1 MKTAWTT
8 APGKMELRFD
18 SPAPFA
24 GPDDVVV
31 AVASVGIC
39 GSDLH
44 VWDGDHPYFR
54 YPGVQGHEFGGVV
67 TSIGRSARTEFSVG
81 DRVAVEPFRACG
93 RCLPCRRGRANCCA
107 HLEVMGAHVRGAL
120 AELVAVPARSCYP
133 VGDLD
138 ATLTA
143 LVEPVSIG
151 LQAVARAGVA
161 GGDQVLVIGAGPI
174 GLAIALAAVDRGSRV
189 MVADRV
195 DARLGLASAF
205 GAEVVVNVDEESVA
219 DRVQSWT
226 DGDGP
231 IAVIEATGV
240 PAVVRLAVDLVAASG
255 SVVIVGLSDQDLA
268 LPLLEMTRKE
278 LAILGSRNNDGLFA
292 AAVGLVARRRE
303 QVRRLVTHRFP
314 LDRATEAMGLAT
326 SRQVDVAKILIDVE
340 PQGGLS

>member
-1 MKTAWTT
+1 MNVVWTT
-8 APGKMELRFD
+8 RPGKMELRSD
-18 SPAPFA
+18 SPEPLA
-24 GPDDVVV
+24 GPDDVMV
-31 AVASVGIC
+31 AVESVGIC

-44 VWDGDHPYFR
+44 AWDGDHPYFR

-67 TSIGRSARTEFSVG
+67 TSIGPSARTAFSVG
-81 DRVAVEPFRACG
+81 DRVAVEPLRACG
-93 RCLPCRRGRANCCA
+93 RCLPCRRGHANCCTR
-107 HLEVMGAHVRGAL
+107 LEVMGAHVHGAL

-133 VGDLD
+133 VGDMD

-161 GGDQVLVIGAGPI
+161 SDDQVLVIGAGPI
-174 GLAIALAAVDRGSRV
+174 GLAIALAAVDRGARV

-195 DARLGLASAF
+195 EARLTLASAF
-205 GAEVVVNVDEESVA
+205 GAEEVVNVEDGSIS
-219 DRVQSWT
+219 DRVRSWT

-231 IAVIEATGV
+231 IAVIEAAGV

-255 SVVIVGLSDQDLA
+255 SVVIVGLSDQDVA

-278 LAILGSRNNDGLFA
+278 LAILGSRNNAGQFA
-292 AAVGLVARRRE
+292 AAVDLVGRRRE

-314 LDRATEAMGLAT
+314 LDRASDAMRLAI
-326 SRQVDVAKILIDVE
+326 SRRADVAKILIDVE